1 MDSGNRHADSRG
13 VRRDQTHFLTKDLLA
28 WRHKVAIN
36 SPAWRSNRAKVAGMP
51 SANRCGFTLIEL
63 LVVIAIIAILASLIL
78 PALAKAKS
86 RARQTQ
92 CLNNLRQVGLALV
105 LYETDFQRMP
115 PKASQIPDFMN
126 PKASGWQP
134 NCLYV
139 IAPYLQGVGSN
150 TPSSKIYSC
159 PEAKKP
165 QDASD
170 ATALSATSY
179 LPNAVVM
186 EKPLTAVPE
195 ASEVAIVQETIRLVS
210 FTALRPA
217 WGADFGV
224 CAGQYTYWHVKLK
237 PGVDW
242 YSDVHNRGGNL
253 TFADGHAEYRK
264 AARLRARHFGLRDG
278 ASGKAEDDHRST
290 DTVCYKSVTDP

>member
-1 MDSGNRHADSRG
+1 MGRTPSG
-13 VRRDQTHFLTKDLLA
+13 
-28 WRHKVAIN
+28 
-36 SPAWRSNRAKVAGMP
+36 SPF
-51 SANRCGFTLIEL
+51 GFTLIEL

-92 CLNNLRQVGLALV
+92 CLNNLRQVGLAMV
-105 LYETDFQRMP
+105 LYENDFQRMP
-115 PKASQIPDFMN
+115 PKASQIGDFMN
-126 PKASGWQP
+126 PKAAGWKP

-159 PEAKKP
+159 PAAKKP
-165 QDASD
+165 QDSSD
-170 ATALSATSY
+170 ATVLSSTSY

-186 EKPLTAVPE
+186 EKSLSAVPQP
-195 ASEVAIVQETIRLVS
+195 SEVAIIQETIRLVS

-224 CAGQYTYWHVKLK
+224 CAGQYTYWHVNLK

-253 TFADGHAEYRK
+253 TFADGHADYMK
-264 AARLRARHFGLRDG
+264 AARLRARHFGLTDG
-278 ASGKAEDDHRST
+278 SSGKAEDTNRGS
-290 DTVCYKSVTDP
+290 DTACYKAVTDP

>member
-1 MDSGNRHADSRG
+1 MRADRM
-13 VRRDQTHFLTKDLLA
+13 
-28 WRHKVAIN
+28 KVASIQFN
-36 SPAWRSNRAKVAGMP
+36 GRG
-51 SANRCGFTLIEL
+51 GFTLIEL

-115 PKASQIPDFMN
+115 PKASQIGDFMN
-126 PKASGWQP
+126 PKAGGWQP
-134 NCLYV
+134 SCLYV

-159 PEAKKP
+159 PAAKKP
-165 QDASD
+165 NDASD
-170 ATALSATSY
+170 ATVLSATSY
-179 LPNAVVM
+179 LPNAIVM
-186 EKPLTAVPE
+186 EKPLTAIPE
-195 ASEVAIVQETIRLVS
+195 PSEVAIVQETIRLVS

-217 WGADFGV
+217 WGADLGA
-224 CAGQYTYWHVKLK
+224 CSGQYTYWHVNLK

-264 AARLRARHFGLRDG
+264 AARLRAKHFGLKDG
-278 ASGKAEDDHRST
+278 SSGKAEDDNRAS
-290 DTVCYKSVTDP
+290 DTACYKAVTDP